1 VRASELQVAIDEE
14 FGALGAA
21 LMADLALRGLG
32 GRTGA
37 EALEAGVPAR
47 QVWAAICEAKD
58 VPMARRHGRG
68 MRAPQR

>member
-1 VRASELQVAIDEE
+1 MRASELQIAIDEE

-32 GRTGA
+32 GRTAA
-37 EALEAGVPAR
+37 EALAAGVPAR

-58 VPMARRHGRG
+58 VPVSRRHGRG